1 MSLICKDE
9 TPEKDPQSQI
19 TASEIM
25 KSSVFVRTCKIKS
38 HPSNT
43 QRYVRHGQDL
53 KWKSQGFACL
63 SRAIWNLQPGV
74 KLSHPPL
81 INFFF
86 LYQLFIWLL
95 AWSLVLVSQ
104 FNDLKMQRPENH
116 LSFDN
121 FCSIFD
127 CKGLSPFHKA
137 FIDRINSLWCMTLKS
152 SLIKLSRH
160 ISTSL
165 SYIADVV

>member
-9 TPEKDPQSQI
+9 TPEKDPQLKSLPQRSWSVQFLHTLANSNHI
-19 TASEIM
+19 LQTRNDCETWSGLEIKISE
-25 KSSVFVRTCKIKS
+25 
-38 HPSNT
+38 
-43 QRYVRHGQDL
+43 
-53 KWKSQGFACL
+53 FACL

-137 FIDRINSLWCMTLKS
+137 FIDRINSLWCMALKS